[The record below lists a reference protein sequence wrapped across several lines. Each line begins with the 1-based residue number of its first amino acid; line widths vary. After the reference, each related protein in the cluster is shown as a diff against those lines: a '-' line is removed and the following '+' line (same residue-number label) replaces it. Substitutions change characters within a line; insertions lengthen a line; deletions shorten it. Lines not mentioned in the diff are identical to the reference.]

1 MEPKDLKNSEEFKR
15 PLSDDSELNSEA
27 NLNAVSSDTDVVD
40 SDIVNE
46 PIPEEEDEP
55 SGAEAVMKTLKE
67 ASAIAEETDP
77 VNEAI
82 PEVTELVNA
91 KIAEVPVETVDEA
104 VAIHE
109 ENEGQ
114 PKQPANDI
122 VVSASDEDAGA
133 SESVAMETPDRI
145 EKKSEDIIEVLPE
158 DAEVEVDQEESKMT
172 DEEPAT
178 VAEVDEEETQATDAE
193 PEAVAEVD
201 QEETQAT
208 DAEPEAAAEV
218 DQEETQ
224 ATDAE
229 PEAVTEVDE
238 EETQATDAEPEAV
251 AEVDEEETQATD
263 AEPEA
268 VAEVDEEE
276 IQATDAEPAAVAEVD
291 EEEIQA
297 TDAEPAAVAPDAA
310 GLPQSLKVKEPA
322 SSQRDVPAEATAEE
336 PSQDENEVDYD
347 ESEES
352 DQVDYRH
359 FSQIELINIFRE
371 LLDSGEIRDRTLNL
385 IVGAFNLKV
394 KENIAENKKQFV
406 AEGGNEEDFV
416 AEEDP
421 YENDIKE
428 LVKKHR
434 QTRFEQSKRMEAE
447 KEINLQKKYT
457 IIEDIKNL
465 LNTEESI
472 NRTFQEFRDLQR
484 QWYEL
489 GPVPQS
495 RMKDLWDT
503 YHFHVENFY
512 DYIKINKELR
522 DLDLKKN
529 LEIKMSLCEKAEE
542 LLVEPSVIRAFNT
555 LQKYH
560 EQWREV
566 GPVPRDK
573 KDDIWERFKAVTTG
587 INQKHQE
594 FFEKRKGEQKRN
606 LDAKVALCEKVE
618 EIYSMQIDT
627 HREWDE
633 KSKQLI
639 ELQKVWRT
647 IGFAPKR
654 DNNKIYDRFR
664 NACDQFFN
672 KKRDFY
678 SQNKE
683 LQNKNM
689 QMKIDLCME
698 AEALK
703 ESDDWKKTTQQFI
716 DIQKRWKDIG
726 PVPRKHSDLLW
737 KRFRAAC
744 DYFFDRK
751 SVHFSDI
758 DEEQFE
764 NMNLKKAL
772 IEEVE
777 NFVPDNDVNL
787 SLKVLREFQR
797 RWTEIGH
804 VPIRDK
810 DAVQNH
816 FRAAVNKHFDTLKLD
831 NSKRDSLNFRSKISN
846 MTENQR
852 GLSKVRQERE
862 KYMVKL
868 KQLETDL
875 TLLDNN
881 IGFFANSKNAQ
892 SLIADVNQ
900 KIADTREKIEM
911 LKDKIRIIDDLDRTE
926 Y

>member
-1 MEPKDLKNSEEFKR
+1 MEPKDLKNSEELKR
-15 PLSDDSELNSEA
+15 PLSDDSELNNEADITAGPTTKEVVDVDETSES
-27 NLNAVSSDTDVVD
+27 LEIETSDTTPNADISEEEEKIEICENVVTEDTD
-40 SDIVNE
+40 SVTE
-46 PIPEEEDEP
+46 PEAVVVPEEVDPETIIFEDGLEIKIPEVQGDVEIETRVEPENEIVTEEEAVEETVSYETPEVFENVVVVEDKPAKKAEIEETGTAETADVTEVEMVVEDKSVELAEKKEALPVEDVPVVSEEIAEKTSIASEENTEETSSEEQTEEVDETEEDE
-55 SGAEAVMKTLKE
+55 S
-67 ASAIAEETDP
+67 EEIEQVDYTQF
-77 VNEAI
+77 
-82 PEVTELVNA
+82 TQLELVNA
-91 KIAEVPVETVDEA
+91 
-104 VAIHE
+104 
-109 ENEGQ
+109 
-114 PKQPANDI
+114 
-122 VVSASDEDAGA
+122 
-133 SESVAMETPDRI
+133 
-145 EKKSEDIIEVLPE
+145 L
-158 DAEVEVDQEESKMT
+158 
-172 DEEPAT
+172 
-178 VAEVDEEETQATDAE
+178 
-193 PEAVAEVD
+193 
-201 QEETQAT
+201 
-208 DAEPEAAAEV
+208 
-218 DQEETQ
+218 
-224 ATDAE
+224 
-229 PEAVTEVDE
+229 
-238 EETQATDAEPEAV
+238 
-251 AEVDEEETQATD
+251 
-263 AEPEA
+263 
-268 VAEVDEEE
+268 
-276 IQATDAEPAAVAEVD
+276 
-291 EEEIQA
+291 
-297 TDAEPAAVAPDAA
+297 
-310 GLPQSLKVKEPA
+310 
-322 SSQRDVPAEATAEE
+322 
-336 PSQDENEVDYD
+336 
-347 ESEES
+347 
-352 DQVDYRH
+352 
-359 FSQIELINIFRE
+359 RE
-371 LLDSGEIRDRTLNL
+371 LVDNGETRDRTINL
-385 IVGAFNLKV
+385 IITAFNIKV
-394 KENIAENKKQFV
+394 KENIAEKKKQFV
-406 AEGGNEEDFV
+406 EEGGIADDFV
-416 AEEDP
+416 SEEDP
-421 YENDIKE
+421 YENDIRE

-434 QTRFEQSKRMEAE
+434 QAKFEQSKKMEAE
-447 KEINLQKKYT
+447 KEINLHKKYA

-472 NRTFQEFRDLQR
+472 NRTFQEFRELQKH
-484 QWYEL
+484 WYEL
-489 GPVPQS
+489 GPVPQAK
-495 RMKDLWDT
+495 MKDLWDT

-529 LEIKMSLCEKAEE
+529 LEIKINLCERAEE
-542 LLVEPSVIRAFNT
+542 LLLEPSVIRAFNT

-560 EQWREV
+560 EQWREI

-573 KDDIWERFKAVTTG
+573 KDDIWERFKAVTTA

-606 LDAKVALCEKVE
+606 LDAKIALCEKVE
-618 EIYSMQIDT
+618 EICAMQIES

-654 DNNKIYDRFR
+654 DNNRIYDRFR

-672 KKRDFY
+672 KKRDYY

-716 DIQKRWKDIG
+716 DIQKRWKEIG

-751 SVHFSDI
+751 SNHFSDQ
-758 DEEQFE
+758 DDEQFV
-764 NMNLKKAL
+764 NLKLKKEL

-777 NFVPDNDVNL
+777 AYKPDKDVAQA
-787 SLKVLREFQR
+787 LKVLRDFQR

-804 VPIRDK
+804 VPIKEK
-810 DAVQNH
+810 DVVQNQ
-816 FRAAVNKHFDTLKLD
+816 FRAVINKHFDALKLD
-831 NSKRDSLNFRSKISN
+831 NTKRDSLNFRSKIAN
-846 MTENQR
+846 MTENYR

-892 SLIADVNQ
+892 ALIADVNQ
-900 KIADTREKIEM
+900 KIEDTREKIEM
-911 LKDKIRIIDDLDRTE
+911 LKEKIRIIDELDKTE

>member
-1 MEPKDLKNSEEFKR
+1 MEPKDLKNSEELKR
-15 PLSDDSELNSEA
+15 PLSDDSELNNEAKIIAGPTSE
-27 NLNAVSSDTDVVD
+27 DTVDVDETPENIEEDTSEIKSVADNTEVVD
-40 SDIVNE
+40 SIEKIEDTVTDDTISVSVPSAEVNNEDLEDTVVLPNDDVSGIHE
-46 PIPEEEDEP
+46 PDENPEVESMIETEAEIISQEEVQIENNVEVITEEEDAIEVEDKKETLSAETSEP
-55 SGAEAVMKTLKE
+55 EKPETVEANEVISVVSEDKP
-67 ASAIAEETDP
+67 EETEVVTVAKTEEQDSDETQD
-77 VNEAI
+77 NEEEEEENEDI
-82 PEVTELVNA
+82 EQVDYSQYSQIELVNA
-91 KIAEVPVETVDEA
+91 
-104 VAIHE
+104 
-109 ENEGQ
+109 
-114 PKQPANDI
+114 
-122 VVSASDEDAGA
+122 
-133 SESVAMETPDRI
+133 
-145 EKKSEDIIEVLPE
+145 L
-158 DAEVEVDQEESKMT
+158 
-172 DEEPAT
+172 
-178 VAEVDEEETQATDAE
+178 
-193 PEAVAEVD
+193 
-201 QEETQAT
+201 
-208 DAEPEAAAEV
+208 
-218 DQEETQ
+218 
-224 ATDAE
+224 
-229 PEAVTEVDE
+229 
-238 EETQATDAEPEAV
+238 
-251 AEVDEEETQATD
+251 
-263 AEPEA
+263 
-268 VAEVDEEE
+268 
-276 IQATDAEPAAVAEVD
+276 
-291 EEEIQA
+291 
-297 TDAEPAAVAPDAA
+297 
-310 GLPQSLKVKEPA
+310 
-322 SSQRDVPAEATAEE
+322 
-336 PSQDENEVDYD
+336 
-347 ESEES
+347 
-352 DQVDYRH
+352 
-359 FSQIELINIFRE
+359 RE
-371 LLDSGEIRDRTLNL
+371 LVDNGETRDRTINL
-385 IVGAFNLKV
+385 LITAFNLKV
-394 KENIAENKKQFV
+394 KENIAEKKKEFV
-406 AEGGNEEDFV
+406 EEGGNPEDFV

-421 YENDIKE
+421 YENDIRE

-434 QTRFEQSKRMEAE
+434 QTKFEQAKKMEAE
-447 KEINLQKKYT
+447 KEINLQKKYAL
-457 IIEDIKNL
+457 IEDIKNL

-489 GPVPQS
+489 GPVPQAK
-495 RMKDLWDT
+495 MKDLWDT

-529 LEIKMSLCEKAEE
+529 LEIKINLCERAEE
-542 LLVEPSVIRAFNT
+542 LMLEPSVIRAFNT

-560 EQWREV
+560 EQWREI

-573 KDDIWERFKAVTTG
+573 KDDIWERFKAVTTA

-606 LDAKVALCEKVE
+606 LDAKIALCEKVE
-618 EIYSMQIDT
+618 EIIAMQIES

-639 ELQKVWRT
+639 ELQKIWRT

-654 DNNKIYDRFR
+654 DNNRIYDRFR

-716 DIQKRWKDIG
+716 DIQKRWKEIG

-751 SVHFSDI
+751 SGHFSEMD
-758 DEEQFE
+758 DEQFV
-764 NMNLKKAL
+764 NLKLKKEL
-772 IEEVE
+772 IAEVE
-777 NFVPDNDVNL
+777 AYKPDTDV
-787 SLKVLREFQR
+787 SQALKVLREFQR

-804 VPIRDK
+804 VPIKEK
-810 DAVQNH
+810 DAVQNQ
-816 FRAAVNKHFDTLKLD
+816 FRAVINQHFDALKLD
-831 NSKRDSLNFRSKISN
+831 NTKRDSMNFRSKIAN
-846 MTENQR
+846 MTENHR

-892 SLIADVNQ
+892 ALIADVNQ
-900 KIADTREKIEM
+900 KIEDTREKIEM
-911 LKDKIRIIDDLDRTE
+911 LKEKIRIIDELDKTE